1 MASYH
6 YDKSKG
12 CMVKCNTADP
22 NGVCRIHGN
31 TDIKADTADE
41 AQRKFNA
48 MKIDEANAEDMS
60 EMPLEYVTEV
70 WKIHCD
76 SINEGNDDGM
86 GPKTIDAIANK
97 PGIWESLDENAAGM
111 LAESANSV
119 NDDAKNVVMLRFGNQ
134 LVNLY
139 DRGTHIIDSAPEWAL
154 KLNGY
159 KSVTDVLG
167 DICDYFGA
175 EEASEYE
182 VRYWASFAC
191 AYENSFYTKVAHG
204 VNRGPMI
211 HDEDGN
217 SWVNEAISRKIK
229 CRYFDE
235 YEQQRYYKRYGSY
248 FGAREDY
255 MNSEQYQQEKSDY
268 YNAMGLSL

>member
-31 TDIKADTADE
+31 TDVKADTADE

-97 PGIWESLDENAAGM
+97 PGIWESLDANAADM
-111 LAESANSV
+111 LAESANSI
-119 NDDAKNVVMLRFGNQ
+119 NDDVKNTVTLRFGHPIFD
-134 LVNLY
+134 Y
-139 DRGTHIIDSAPEWAL
+139 RSFMYSAPKWVL
-154 KLNGY
+154 RMNGY
-159 KSVTDVLG
+159 KPATDVLD
-167 DICDYFGA
+167 DISEYFGA
-175 EEASEYE
+175 YGVTVNEVEYSAKSAWDEYDEA
-182 VRYWASFAC
+182 A
-191 AYENSFYTKVAHG
+191 NVADG
-204 VNRGPMI
+204 VVWSRVMQ
-211 HDEDGN
+211 DEDGN
-217 SWVNEAISRKIK
+217 LWLDKKISDETKRQ
-229 CRYFDE
+229 CFDDYAQE
-235 YEQQRYYKRYGSY
+235 RHERGYLGDGEG
-248 FGAREDY
+248 Y
-255 MNSEQYQQEKSDY
+255 MNSEQYQQDKSDY
-268 YNAMGLSL
+268 YNEIGLSL

>member
-6 YDKSKG
+6 FGSDGKP
-12 CMVKCNTADP
+12 VKCNTADP

-31 TDIKADTADE
+31 MDIQANSAEE
-41 AQRKFNA
+41 ASHKYNA
-48 MKIDEANAEDMS
+48 MKRDGANAEDMS

-97 PGIWESLDENAAGM
+97 PGVWESLDENAADM

-119 NDDAKNVVMLRFGNQ
+119 NDDVKNTVMLRFGNR
-134 LVNLY
+134 VVEGA
-139 DRGTHIIDSAPEWAL
+139 DIMDSAPKWVL
-154 KLNGY
+154 KINDY
-159 KSVTDVLG
+159 KPAIDVLR
-167 DICDYFGA
+167 DISDYI
-175 EEASEYE
+175 EADDDISENE
-182 VRYWASFAC
+182 VQDCVESAWNKWDYV
-191 AYENSFYTKVAHG
+191 NVADG
-204 VNRGPMI
+204 VARERVMK
-211 HDEDGN
+211 DEDDN
-217 SWVNEAISRKIK
+217 LWVDKKVSDEIK
-229 CRYFDE
+229 RQYFDE
-235 YEQQRYYKRYGSY
+235 YEQQGYYMGY
-248 FGAREDY
+248 FGDREDY